1 MFVIEAI
8 LLHTWQRR
16 PFLMSS
22 SSQML
27 GANDLVSL
35 SYMSGNLESS
45 LNLAICRYSQIKQL
59 GTLTAKFGGM
69 RSRDIF

>member
-1 MFVIEAI
+1 MLKQHIQWLVIEAI
-8 LLHTWQRR
+8 LLHTWQSR
-16 PFLMSS
+16 PFLISS

-45 LNLAICRYSQIKQL
+45 LNLAICKYSQIKQ
-59 GTLTAKFGGM
+59 
-69 RSRDIF
+69 

>member
-1 MFVIEAI
+1 
-8 LLHTWQRR
+8 
-16 PFLMSS
+16 MSS

-45 LNLAICRYSQIKQL
+45 LNLAIYRYIVKLNSQKY
-59 GTLTAKFGGM
+59 
-69 RSRDIF
+69 IFLLQSLEA